1 MNKSKSCSNFS
12 RRTLSESEKTLLNK
26 YKNIE
31 NDKNNNNDIKINDY
45 FEKRN
50 NFSINEIEK
59 KLNNNY
65 LDYTNTNSLTKKY
78 LNETMPNNYN
88 NYNKLKEPIHKKI
101 NISEFTSSIDYFD
114 LIDKTKEIENKP
126 NYLEKKISQDLINKY
141 INPDKII
148 DNINSNKNN
157 LNNVSQTYKNTN
169 AFVNFNYINLTESL
183 FNKTKK
189 MILKSNNKIDLKNN
203 SCKNIFNFK
212 RIAKK
217 EFLETQKEIPN
228 LIETSN
234 FTITKN
240 SYKKN
245 NESKKQARNLSEVRG
260 VPKLKNKIIDNKC
273 RKNINLKSS
282 FNTIIIRPY
291 KYISCEKIMFK
302 NNKKKVKNKIIKKN
316 KVNLSRTIDDININ
330 KNRIKNIKIH
340 KYKDTNK
347 IIKKEKK
354 ENKEN
359 INENNNNNKI
369 NKSSLIRYS
378 SIMSQLI
385 FKNKNY

>member
-12 RRTLSESEKTLLNK
+12 RRTLSESEKMLLNK
-26 YKNIE
+26 YKNID
-31 NDKNNNNDIKINDY
+31 NDMDNNNDLKIKDY
-45 FEKRN
+45 FAKRIN
-50 NFSINEIEK
+50 YSIKEIEN
-59 KLNNNY
+59 KLDNNY
-65 LDYTNTNSLTKKY
+65 LDFTYTNNLTKKY
-78 LNETMPNNYN
+78 LNETMPNNN
-88 NYNKLKEPIHKKI
+88 NNNTLKETSHKSI
-101 NISEFTSSIDYFD
+101 NISEYTPSIDYFNY
-114 LIDKTKEIENKP
+114 IDKTKDIESKP
-126 NYLEKKISQDLINKY
+126 NYLENKINQKLINKY

-148 DNINSNKNN
+148 DNITNNKNN
-157 LNNVSQTYKNTN
+157 LNNLNQTYKNSN
-169 AFVNFNYINLTESL
+169 AFVNFNYINLTENL
-183 FNKTKK
+183 FNKTQK
-189 MILKSNNKIDLKNN
+189 MILKSNNKIDIKNN

-245 NESKKQARNLSEVRG
+245 NESKKQARNLSEIKV
-260 VPKLKNKIIDNKC
+260 VPKLKNKFFENKY
-273 RKNINLKSS
+273 RKNTNLKSC

-316 KVNLSRTIDDININ
+316 KTNLSRTIDDININ

-347 IIKKEKK
+347 IIKKENK

-359 INENNNNNKI
+359 INENNNNKI

>member
-12 RRTLSESEKTLLNK
+12 RRTLSESEKMLLNK
-26 YKNIE
+26 YKNID
-31 NDKNNNNDIKINDY
+31 NDMDNNNDLKITDY
-45 FEKRN
+45 FAKRIN
-50 NFSINEIEK
+50 YSIKEIEN
-59 KLNNNY
+59 KLDNNY
-65 LDYTNTNSLTKKY
+65 LDFTYTNNLTKKY
-78 LNETMPNNYN
+78 LNETMPNNN
-88 NYNKLKEPIHKKI
+88 NNILKETSHKSI
-101 NISEFTSSIDYFD
+101 NISEYTPSIDYFNY
-114 LIDKTKEIENKP
+114 IDKTKDIESKP
-126 NYLEKKISQDLINKY
+126 NYLENKINQKLINKY

-148 DNINSNKNN
+148 DNITNNKNN
-157 LNNVSQTYKNTN
+157 LNNLNQTYKNSN
-169 AFVNFNYINLTESL
+169 AFVNFNYINLTENL
-183 FNKTKK
+183 FNKTQK

-245 NESKKQARNLSEVRG
+245 NESKKQARNLSEIKV
-260 VPKLKNKIIDNKC
+260 VPKLKNKIFDNKY
-273 RKNINLKSS
+273 RKNTNLKSC
-282 FNTIIIRPY
+282 FNTVIIRPY

-316 KVNLSRTIDDININ
+316 KANLSRTIDDININ

-347 IIKKEKK
+347 IIKKE
-354 ENKEN
+354 NKEN
-359 INENNNNNKI
+359 INENNNNKI

>member
-1 MNKSKSCSNFS
+1 MP
-12 RRTLSESEKTLLNK
+12 
-26 YKNIE
+26 
-31 NDKNNNNDIKINDY
+31 NNNN
-45 FEKRN
+45 N
-50 NFSINEIEK
+50 N
-59 KLNNNY
+59 
-65 LDYTNTNSLTKKY
+65 T
-78 LNETMPNNYN
+78 
-88 NYNKLKEPIHKKI
+88 LKETSHKSI
-101 NISEFTSSIDYFD
+101 NISEYTPSIDYFNY
-114 LIDKTKEIENKP
+114 IDKTKDIESKP
-126 NYLEKKISQDLINKY
+126 NYLENKINQKLINKY

-148 DNINSNKNN
+148 DNITNNKNN
-157 LNNVSQTYKNTN
+157 LNNLNQTYKNSN
-169 AFVNFNYINLTESL
+169 AFVNFNYINLTENL
-183 FNKTKK
+183 FNKTQK

-234 FTITKN
+234 FTIPKN

-245 NESKKQARNLSEVRG
+245 NESKKQARNLSEIKV
-260 VPKLKNKIIDNKC
+260 VPKLKNKIFDNKYI
-273 RKNINLKSS
+273 KNTNLKSC

-347 IIKKEKK
+347 IIKKENK

-359 INENNNNNKI
+359 INENNNNKI

>member
-12 RRTLSESEKTLLNK
+12 RRTLSESEKMLLNK
-26 YKNIE
+26 YKNID
-31 NDKNNNNDIKINDY
+31 NDMDNNNDLKITDY
-45 FEKRN
+45 FAKRIN
-50 NFSINEIEK
+50 YSIKEIEN
-59 KLNNNY
+59 KLDNNY
-65 LDYTNTNSLTKKY
+65 LDFTYTNNLTKKY
-78 LNETMPNNYN
+78 LNETMPNNN
-88 NYNKLKEPIHKKI
+88 NNTLKETSHKSI
-101 NISEFTSSIDYFD
+101 NISEYTPSIDYFNY
-114 LIDKTKEIENKP
+114 IDKTKDIESKP
-126 NYLEKKISQDLINKY
+126 NYLENKINQKLINKY

-148 DNINSNKNN
+148 DNITNNKNN
-157 LNNVSQTYKNTN
+157 LNNLNQTYKNSN
-169 AFVNFNYINLTESL
+169 AFVNFNYINLTENL
-183 FNKTKK
+183 FNKTQK

-234 FTITKN
+234 FTIPKN

-245 NESKKQARNLSEVRG
+245 NESKKQARNLSEIKV
-260 VPKLKNKIIDNKC
+260 VPKLKNKIFDNKY
-273 RKNINLKSS
+273 RKNTNLKSC
-282 FNTIIIRPY
+282 FNTVIIRPY

-347 IIKKEKK
+347 IIKKENK

-359 INENNNNNKI
+359 INENNNNKI

>member
-12 RRTLSESEKTLLNK
+12 RRTLSESEKMLLNK
-26 YKNIE
+26 YKNID
-31 NDKNNNNDIKINDY
+31 NDKNNNNDLKITDY
-45 FEKRN
+45 FAKRIN
-50 NFSINEIEK
+50 YSIKEIEN
-59 KLNNNY
+59 KLDNNY
-65 LDYTNTNSLTKKY
+65 LDFTYTNNLTKKY
-78 LNETMPNNYN
+78 LNETMPNNN
-88 NYNKLKEPIHKKI
+88 NNTLKETSHKSI
-101 NISEFTSSIDYFD
+101 NISEYTPSIDYFNY
-114 LIDKTKEIENKP
+114 IDKTKDIESKP
-126 NYLEKKISQDLINKY
+126 NYLENKINQKLINKY

-148 DNINSNKNN
+148 DNITNNKNN
-157 LNNVSQTYKNTN
+157 LNNLNQTYKNSN
-169 AFVNFNYINLTESL
+169 AFVNFNYINLTENL
-183 FNKTKK
+183 FNKTQK

-203 SCKNIFNFK
+203 SYKNIFNFK

-234 FTITKN
+234 FTIPKN

-245 NESKKQARNLSEVRG
+245 NESKKQARNLSEIKA
-260 VPKLKNKIIDNKC
+260 VPKLKNKIFDNKY
-273 RKNINLKSS
+273 RKNTNLKSC
-282 FNTIIIRPY
+282 FNTVIIRPY

-316 KVNLSRTIDDININ
+316 KANLSRTIDDININ

-347 IIKKEKK
+347 IIKKENK

-359 INENNNNNKI
+359 INENNNNKI

>member
-12 RRTLSESEKTLLNK
+12 RRTLSESEKMLLNK
-26 YKNIE
+26 YKNID
-31 NDKNNNNDIKINDY
+31 NDMDNNNDLKIKDY
-45 FEKRN
+45 FAKRIN
-50 NFSINEIEK
+50 YSIKEIEN
-59 KLNNNY
+59 KLDNNY
-65 LDYTNTNSLTKKY
+65 LDFTYTNNLTKKY
-78 LNETMPNNYN
+78 LNETMPNNN
-88 NYNKLKEPIHKKI
+88 NNNTLKETSHKSI
-101 NISEFTSSIDYFD
+101 NISEYTPSIDYFNY
-114 LIDKTKEIENKP
+114 IDKTKDIESKPNFLENKI
-126 NYLEKKISQDLINKY
+126 NQKLINKY

-148 DNINSNKNN
+148 DNITNNKNN
-157 LNNVSQTYKNTN
+157 LNNLNQTYKNSN
-169 AFVNFNYINLTESL
+169 AFVNFNYINLTENL
-183 FNKTKK
+183 FNKTQK

-245 NESKKQARNLSEVRG
+245 NESKKQARNLSEIKV
-260 VPKLKNKIIDNKC
+260 VPKLKNKIFDNKY
-273 RKNINLKSS
+273 RKNTNLKSC

-316 KVNLSRTIDDININ
+316 KANLSRTIDDININ

-347 IIKKEKK
+347 IIKKENK

-359 INENNNNNKI
+359 INENNNNKI

>member
-12 RRTLSESEKTLLNK
+12 RRTLSESEKMLLNK
-26 YKNIE
+26 YKNID
-31 NDKNNNNDIKINDY
+31 NDKNNNNDLKITDY
-45 FEKRN
+45 FAKRIN
-50 NFSINEIEK
+50 YSIKEIEN
-59 KLNNNY
+59 KLDNNY
-65 LDYTNTNSLTKKY
+65 LDFTYTNNLTKKY
-78 LNETMPNNYN
+78 LNETMPNNN
-88 NYNKLKEPIHKKI
+88 NNTLKETSHKSI
-101 NISEFTSSIDYFD
+101 NISEYTPSIDYFNY
-114 LIDKTKEIENKP
+114 IDKTKDIESKP
-126 NYLEKKISQDLINKY
+126 NYLENKINQKLINKY

-148 DNINSNKNN
+148 DNITDNKNN
-157 LNNVSQTYKNTN
+157 LNNLNQTYKNSN
-169 AFVNFNYINLTESL
+169 AFVNFNYINLTENL
-183 FNKTKK
+183 FNKTQK

-245 NESKKQARNLSEVRG
+245 NESKKQARNLSEIKA
-260 VPKLKNKIIDNKC
+260 VPKLKNKIFENKY
-273 RKNINLKSS
+273 RKNTNLKSC

-347 IIKKEKK
+347 IIKKENK

-359 INENNNNNKI
+359 INENNNNKI

>member
-12 RRTLSESEKTLLNK
+12 RRTLSESEKMLLNK
-26 YKNIE
+26 YKNID
-31 NDKNNNNDIKINDY
+31 NDKNNNNDLKITDY
-45 FEKRN
+45 FAKRIN
-50 NFSINEIEK
+50 YSIKEIEN
-59 KLNNNY
+59 KLDNNY
-65 LDYTNTNSLTKKY
+65 LDFTYTNNLTKKY
-78 LNETMPNNYN
+78 LNETMPNNN
-88 NYNKLKEPIHKKI
+88 NNNNTLKETSHKSI
-101 NISEFTSSIDYFD
+101 NISEYTPSIDYFNY
-114 LIDKTKEIENKP
+114 IDKTKDIESKP
-126 NYLEKKISQDLINKY
+126 NYLENKINQKLINKY

-148 DNINSNKNN
+148 DNITNNKNN
-157 LNNVSQTYKNTN
+157 LNNLNQTYKNSN
-169 AFVNFNYINLTESL
+169 AFVNFNYINLTENL
-183 FNKTKK
+183 FNKTQK

-217 EFLETQKEIPN
+217 DFLETQKEIPN

-245 NESKKQARNLSEVRG
+245 NESKKQARNLSEIKV
-260 VPKLKNKIIDNKC
+260 VPKLKNKIFENKY
-273 RKNINLKSS
+273 RKNTNLKSY
-282 FNTIIIRPY
+282 FNTIIIRTY

-347 IIKKEKK
+347 IIKKENK

-359 INENNNNNKI
+359 INENNNNKI

-385 FKNKNY
+385 FKKKNY

>member
-12 RRTLSESEKTLLNK
+12 RRTLSESEKMLLNK
-26 YKNIE
+26 YKNID
-31 NDKNNNNDIKINDY
+31 NDMDNNNDLKITDY
-45 FEKRN
+45 FAKRIN
-50 NFSINEIEK
+50 YSIKEIEN
-59 KLNNNY
+59 KLDNNY
-65 LDYTNTNSLTKKY
+65 LDFTYTNNLTKKY
-78 LNETMPNNYN
+78 LNETMPNNN
-88 NYNKLKEPIHKKI
+88 NNTLKETSHKSI
-101 NISEFTSSIDYFD
+101 NISEYTPSIDYFNY
-114 LIDKTKEIENKP
+114 IDKTKDIESKP
-126 NYLEKKISQDLINKY
+126 NYLENKINQKLINKY

-148 DNINSNKNN
+148 DNITNNKNN
-157 LNNVSQTYKNTN
+157 LNNLNQTYKNSN
-169 AFVNFNYINLTESL
+169 AFVNFNYINLTENL
-183 FNKTKK
+183 FNKTQK

-245 NESKKQARNLSEVRG
+245 NESKKQARNLSEIKV
-260 VPKLKNKIIDNKC
+260 VPKLKNKIFDNKY
-273 RKNINLKSS
+273 RKNTNLKSC
-282 FNTIIIRPY
+282 FNTVIIRPY

-347 IIKKEKK
+347 IIKKENK

-359 INENNNNNKI
+359 INENNNNKI

>member
-12 RRTLSESEKTLLNK
+12 RRTLSESEKMLLNK
-26 YKNIE
+26 YKNID
-31 NDKNNNNDIKINDY
+31 NDKNNNNDLKITDY
-45 FEKRN
+45 FAKRIN
-50 NFSINEIEK
+50 YSIKEIEN
-59 KLNNNY
+59 KLDHNY
-65 LDYTNTNSLTKKY
+65 LDFTYTNNLTKKY
-78 LNETMPNNYN
+78 LNETMPNNN
-88 NYNKLKEPIHKKI
+88 NALKETSHKSI
-101 NISEFTSSIDYFD
+101 NISEYTPSIDYYNY
-114 LIDKTKEIENKP
+114 IDKTKDIESKP
-126 NYLEKKISQDLINKY
+126 NYLENKINQKLINKY

-148 DNINSNKNN
+148 DNITNNKNN
-157 LNNVSQTYKNTN
+157 LNNLNQTYKNSN
-169 AFVNFNYINLTESL
+169 AFVNFNYINLTENL
-183 FNKTKK
+183 FNKTQK

-245 NESKKQARNLSEVRG
+245 NESKKQARNLSEIKV
-260 VPKLKNKIIDNKC
+260 VPKLKNKIFENKY
-273 RKNINLKSS
+273 RKNTNLKSC
-282 FNTIIIRPY
+282 FNTVIIRPY

-316 KVNLSRTIDDININ
+316 KANLSRTIDDININ

-347 IIKKEKK
+347 IIKKENK

-359 INENNNNNKI
+359 INENNNNKI

-378 SIMSQLI
+378 SIISQLI

>member
-12 RRTLSESEKTLLNK
+12 RRTLSESEKMLLNK
-26 YKNIE
+26 YKNID
-31 NDKNNNNDIKINDY
+31 NDMDNNNDLKITDY
-45 FEKRN
+45 FAKRIN
-50 NFSINEIEK
+50 YSIKEIEN
-59 KLNNNY
+59 KLDNNY
-65 LDYTNTNSLTKKY
+65 LDFTYTNNLTKKY
-78 LNETMPNNYN
+78 LNETMPNNN
-88 NYNKLKEPIHKKI
+88 NNTLKETSHKSI
-101 NISEFTSSIDYFD
+101 NISEYTPSIDYFNY
-114 LIDKTKEIENKP
+114 IDKTKDIESKP
-126 NYLEKKISQDLINKY
+126 NYLENKINQKLINKY

-148 DNINSNKNN
+148 DNITNNKNN
-157 LNNVSQTYKNTN
+157 LNNLNQTYKNSN
-169 AFVNFNYINLTESL
+169 AFVNFNYINLTENL
-183 FNKTKK
+183 FNKTQK
-189 MILKSNNKIDLKNN
+189 MILKSNNKIDIKNN

-245 NESKKQARNLSEVRG
+245 NESKKQARNLSEIKV
-260 VPKLKNKIIDNKC
+260 VPKLKNKIFENKY
-273 RKNINLKSS
+273 RKNTNLKSC
-282 FNTIIIRPY
+282 FNTVIIRPY

-347 IIKKEKK
+347 IIKKENK

-359 INENNNNNKI
+359 INENNNNKI

>member
-12 RRTLSESEKTLLNK
+12 RRTLSESEKMLLNK
-26 YKNIE
+26 YKNID
-31 NDKNNNNDIKINDY
+31 NDKNNNNDLKITDY
-45 FEKRN
+45 FAKRIN
-50 NFSINEIEK
+50 YSIKEIEN
-59 KLNNNY
+59 KLDNNY
-65 LDYTNTNSLTKKY
+65 LDFTYTNNLTKKY
-78 LNETMPNNYN
+78 LNETMPNNN
-88 NYNKLKEPIHKKI
+88 NNTLKETSHKSI
-101 NISEFTSSIDYFD
+101 NISEYTPSIDYFNY
-114 LIDKTKEIENKP
+114 IDKTKDIESKP
-126 NYLEKKISQDLINKY
+126 NYLENKINQKLINKY

-148 DNINSNKNN
+148 DNITNNKNN
-157 LNNVSQTYKNTN
+157 LNNLNQTYKNSN
-169 AFVNFNYINLTESL
+169 AFVNFNYINLTENL
-183 FNKTKK
+183 FNKTQK

-217 EFLETQKEIPN
+217 DFLETQKEIPN

-245 NESKKQARNLSEVRG
+245 NESKKQARNLSEIKV
-260 VPKLKNKIIDNKC
+260 VPKLKNKIFENKY
-273 RKNINLKSS
+273 RKNTNLKSC

-347 IIKKEKK
+347 IIKKENK

-359 INENNNNNKI
+359 INENNNNKI

>member
-26 YKNIE
+26 YKNID
-31 NDKNNNNDIKINDY
+31 NDKSNNNDLKITDY
-45 FEKRN
+45 YEKRN
-50 NFSINEIEK
+50 NFSIKEIEK
-59 KLNNNY
+59 KLDNNY
-65 LDYTNTNSLTKKY
+65 LDFTYTNNLTKKY
-78 LNETMPNNYN
+78 LNETVPNNN
-88 NYNKLKEPIHKKI
+88 NNTLKEKSHKTI
-101 NISEFTSSIDYFD
+101 NISEYTPSIDYYNY
-114 LIDKTKEIENKP
+114 IDKTKERENKP
-126 NYLEKKISQDLINKY
+126 NYFEKKISQDLINKY

-148 DNINSNKNN
+148 ANITKNRNN
-157 LNNVSQTYKNTN
+157 LNQTYKNTN
-169 AFVNFNYINLTESL
+169 AFVNFNYINLTENL
-183 FNKTKK
+183 FNKTQK

-217 EFLETQKEIPN
+217 EFLETQKEVPN

-240 SYKKN
+240 SFKKN
-245 NESKKQARNLSEVRG
+245 NDSKKQVRNLSEIKV
-260 VPKLKNKIIDNKC
+260 VPKLKTKVFDNKY
-273 RKNINLKSS
+273 RKNTNLKS
-282 FNTIIIRPY
+282 FYNTIIIRPY

-316 KVNLSRTIDDININ
+316 KVNLSKTIDDININ

-340 KYKDTNK
+340 RYKDTDK
-347 IIKKEKK
+347 IIKKENK

-359 INENNNNNKI
+359 INENNNNIKI

-378 SIMSQLI
+378 SIMSELI

>member
-12 RRTLSESEKTLLNK
+12 RRTLSESEKMLLNK
-26 YKNIE
+26 YKNID
-31 NDKNNNNDIKINDY
+31 NDKNNNNDLKITDY
-45 FEKRN
+45 FAKRIN
-50 NFSINEIEK
+50 YSIKEIEN
-59 KLNNNY
+59 KLDNNY
-65 LDYTNTNSLTKKY
+65 LDFTYTNNLTKKY
-78 LNETMPNNYN
+78 LNETMPNNN
-88 NYNKLKEPIHKKI
+88 NNTLKETSHKSI
-101 NISEFTSSIDYFD
+101 NISEYTPSIDYFNY
-114 LIDKTKEIENKP
+114 IDKTKDIESKP
-126 NYLEKKISQDLINKY
+126 NYLENKINQKLINKY

-148 DNINSNKNN
+148 DNITNNKNN
-157 LNNVSQTYKNTN
+157 LNNLNQTYKNSN
-169 AFVNFNYINLTESL
+169 AFVNFNYINLTENL
-183 FNKTKK
+183 FNKTQK

-217 EFLETQKEIPN
+217 DFLETQKEIPN

-245 NESKKQARNLSEVRG
+245 NESKKQARNLSEIKV
-260 VPKLKNKIIDNKC
+260 VPKLKNKIFENKY
-273 RKNINLKSS
+273 RKNTNLKSC
-282 FNTIIIRPY
+282 FNTVIIRPY

-316 KVNLSRTIDDININ
+316 KANLSRTIDDININ

-347 IIKKEKK
+347 IIKKENK

-359 INENNNNNKI
+359 INENNNNKI

>member
-12 RRTLSESEKTLLNK
+12 RRTLSESEKMLLNK
-26 YKNIE
+26 YKNID
-31 NDKNNNNDIKINDY
+31 NDKNNNNDLKITDY
-45 FEKRN
+45 FAKRIN
-50 NFSINEIEK
+50 YSIKEIEN
-59 KLNNNY
+59 KLDNNY
-65 LDYTNTNSLTKKY
+65 LDFTYTNNLTKKY
-78 LNETMPNNYN
+78 LNETMPNNN
-88 NYNKLKEPIHKKI
+88 NNTLKETSHKSI
-101 NISEFTSSIDYFD
+101 NISEYTPSIDYFNY
-114 LIDKTKEIENKP
+114 IDKTKDIESKP
-126 NYLEKKISQDLINKY
+126 NYLENKINQKLINKY

-148 DNINSNKNN
+148 DNITNNKNN
-157 LNNVSQTYKNTN
+157 LNNLNQTYKNSN
-169 AFVNFNYINLTESL
+169 AFVNFNYINLTENL
-183 FNKTKK
+183 FNKTQK

-245 NESKKQARNLSEVRG
+245 NESKKQARNLSEIKV
-260 VPKLKNKIIDNKC
+260 VPKLKNKIFENKY
-273 RKNINLKSS
+273 RKNTNLKSY

-340 KYKDTNK
+340 RYKDTNK
-347 IIKKEKK
+347 IIKKENK

-359 INENNNNNKI
+359 INENNNNKI

>member
-12 RRTLSESEKTLLNK
+12 RRTLSESEKMLLNK
-26 YKNIE
+26 YKNID
-31 NDKNNNNDIKINDY
+31 NDMDNNNDLKITDY
-45 FEKRN
+45 FAKRIN
-50 NFSINEIEK
+50 YSIKEIEN
-59 KLNNNY
+59 KLDNNY
-65 LDYTNTNSLTKKY
+65 LDFTYTNNLTKKY
-78 LNETMPNNYN
+78 LNETMPNNN
-88 NYNKLKEPIHKKI
+88 NNTLKETSHKSI
-101 NISEFTSSIDYFD
+101 NISEYTPSIDYFNY
-114 LIDKTKEIENKP
+114 IDKTKDIESKP
-126 NYLEKKISQDLINKY
+126 NYLENKINQKLINKY

-148 DNINSNKNN
+148 DNITNNKNN
-157 LNNVSQTYKNTN
+157 LNNLNQTYKNSN
-169 AFVNFNYINLTESL
+169 AFVNFNYINLTENL
-183 FNKTKK
+183 FNKTQK

-245 NESKKQARNLSEVRG
+245 NESKKQARNLSEIKV
-260 VPKLKNKIIDNKC
+260 VPKLKNKIFENKY
-273 RKNINLKSS
+273 RKNTNLKSC
-282 FNTIIIRPY
+282 FNTVIIRPY

-316 KVNLSRTIDDININ
+316 KANLSRTIDDININ

-347 IIKKEKK
+347 IIKKENK

-359 INENNNNNKI
+359 INENNNNKI

>member
-12 RRTLSESEKTLLNK
+12 RRTLSESEKMLLNK
-26 YKNIE
+26 YKNID
-31 NDKNNNNDIKINDY
+31 NDMDNNNDLKITDY
-45 FEKRN
+45 FAKRIN
-50 NFSINEIEK
+50 YSIKEIEN
-59 KLNNNY
+59 KLDNNY
-65 LDYTNTNSLTKKY
+65 LDFTYTNNLTKKY
-78 LNETMPNNYN
+78 LNETMPNNN
-88 NYNKLKEPIHKKI
+88 NNTLKETSHKSI
-101 NISEFTSSIDYFD
+101 NISEYTPSIDYFNY
-114 LIDKTKEIENKP
+114 IDKTKDIESKP
-126 NYLEKKISQDLINKY
+126 NYLENKINQKLINKY

-148 DNINSNKNN
+148 DNITNNKNN
-157 LNNVSQTYKNTN
+157 LNNLNQTYKNSN
-169 AFVNFNYINLTESL
+169 AFVNFNYINLTENL
-183 FNKTKK
+183 FNKTQK

-217 EFLETQKEIPN
+217 DFLETQKEIPN

-245 NESKKQARNLSEVRG
+245 NESKKQARNLSEIKV
-260 VPKLKNKIIDNKC
+260 VPKLKNKIFENKY
-273 RKNINLKSS
+273 RKNTNLKSY

-347 IIKKEKK
+347 IIKKENK

-359 INENNNNNKI
+359 INENNNNKI

>member
-12 RRTLSESEKTLLNK
+12 RRTLSESEKMLLNK
-26 YKNIE
+26 YKNID
-31 NDKNNNNDIKINDY
+31 NDKNNNNDLKITDY
-45 FEKRN
+45 FAKRIN
-50 NFSINEIEK
+50 YSIKEIEN
-59 KLNNNY
+59 KLDNNY
-65 LDYTNTNSLTKKY
+65 LDFTYTNNLTKKY
-78 LNETMPNNYN
+78 LNETMPNNN
-88 NYNKLKEPIHKKI
+88 NNTLKETSHKSI
-101 NISEFTSSIDYFD
+101 NISEYTPSIDYFNY
-114 LIDKTKEIENKP
+114 IDKTKDIESKP
-126 NYLEKKISQDLINKY
+126 NYLENKINQKLINKY

-148 DNINSNKNN
+148 DNITNNKNN
-157 LNNVSQTYKNTN
+157 LNNLNQTYKNSN
-169 AFVNFNYINLTESL
+169 AFVNFNYINLTENL
-183 FNKTKK
+183 FNKTQK

-245 NESKKQARNLSEVRG
+245 NESKKQARNLSEIKV
-260 VPKLKNKIIDNKC
+260 VPKLKNKIFDNKY
-273 RKNINLKSS
+273 RKNTNLKSC
-282 FNTIIIRPY
+282 FNTVIIRPY

-340 KYKDTNK
+340 RYKDTNK
-347 IIKKEKK
+347 IIKKENK

-359 INENNNNNKI
+359 INENNNNKI

>member
-12 RRTLSESEKTLLNK
+12 RRTLSESEKMLLNK
-26 YKNIE
+26 YKNID
-31 NDKNNNNDIKINDY
+31 NDKNNNNDLKIKDY
-45 FEKRN
+45 FAKRIN
-50 NFSINEIEK
+50 YSIKEIEN
-59 KLNNNY
+59 KLDNNY
-65 LDYTNTNSLTKKY
+65 LDFTYTNNLTKKY
-78 LNETMPNNYN
+78 LNETMPNNN
-88 NYNKLKEPIHKKI
+88 NNTLKETSHKSI
-101 NISEFTSSIDYFD
+101 NISEYTPSIDYFYY
-114 LIDKTKEIENKP
+114 IDKTKDIESKP
-126 NYLEKKISQDLINKY
+126 NYLENKINQKLINKY
-141 INPDKII
+141 VDPDKII
-148 DNINSNKNN
+148 DNITNNKNN
-157 LNNVSQTYKNTN
+157 LNNLNQTYKNSN
-169 AFVNFNYINLTESL
+169 AFVNFNYINLTENL
-183 FNKTKK
+183 FNKTQK

-234 FTITKN
+234 FTIPKN

-245 NESKKQARNLSEVRG
+245 NESRKQARNLSEIKV
-260 VPKLKNKIIDNKC
+260 VPKLKNKIFENKY
-273 RKNINLKSS
+273 RKNTNLKSC

-347 IIKKEKK
+347 IIKKENK

-359 INENNNNNKI
+359 INENNNNKI

>member
-12 RRTLSESEKTLLNK
+12 RRTLSESEKMLLNK
-26 YKNIE
+26 YKNID
-31 NDKNNNNDIKINDY
+31 NDKNNNNDLKITDY
-45 FEKRN
+45 FAKRIN
-50 NFSINEIEK
+50 YSIKEIEN
-59 KLNNNY
+59 KLDNNY
-65 LDYTNTNSLTKKY
+65 LDFTYTNNLTKKY
-78 LNETMPNNYN
+78 LNETMPNNN
-88 NYNKLKEPIHKKI
+88 NNTLKETSHKSI
-101 NISEFTSSIDYFD
+101 NISEYTPSIDYFNY
-114 LIDKTKEIENKP
+114 IDKTKDIESKP
-126 NYLEKKISQDLINKY
+126 NYLENKINQKLINKY

-148 DNINSNKNN
+148 DNITNNKNN
-157 LNNVSQTYKNTN
+157 LNNLNQTYKNSN
-169 AFVNFNYINLTESL
+169 AFVNFNYINLTENL
-183 FNKTKK
+183 FNKTQK

-245 NESKKQARNLSEVRG
+245 NESKKQARNLSEIKV
-260 VPKLKNKIIDNKC
+260 VPKLKNKIFDNKY
-273 RKNINLKSS
+273 RKNTNLKSC
-282 FNTIIIRPY
+282 FNTVIIRPY

-316 KVNLSRTIDDININ
+316 KANLSRTIDDININ

-347 IIKKEKK
+347 IIKKENK

-359 INENNNNNKI
+359 INENNNNKI

>member
-12 RRTLSESEKTLLNK
+12 RRTLSESEKMLLNK
-26 YKNIE
+26 YKNID
-31 NDKNNNNDIKINDY
+31 NDKNNNNDLKITDY
-45 FEKRN
+45 FAKRIN
-50 NFSINEIEK
+50 YSIKEIEN
-59 KLNNNY
+59 KLDNNY
-65 LDYTNTNSLTKKY
+65 LDFTYTNNLTKKY
-78 LNETMPNNYN
+78 LNETMPNNN
-88 NYNKLKEPIHKKI
+88 NNTLKETSHKSI
-101 NISEFTSSIDYFD
+101 NISEYTPSIDYFNY
-114 LIDKTKEIENKP
+114 IDKTKDIESKP
-126 NYLEKKISQDLINKY
+126 NYLENKINQKLINKY

-148 DNINSNKNN
+148 DNITNNKNN
-157 LNNVSQTYKNTN
+157 LNNLNQTYKNSN
-169 AFVNFNYINLTESL
+169 AFVNFNYINLTENL
-183 FNKTKK
+183 FNKTQK

-245 NESKKQARNLSEVRG
+245 NESKKQARNLSEIKV
-260 VPKLKNKIIDNKC
+260 VPKLKNKIFDNKY
-273 RKNINLKSS
+273 RKNTNLKSC
-282 FNTIIIRPY
+282 FNTVIIRPY

-347 IIKKEKK
+347 IIKKENK

-359 INENNNNNKI
+359 INENNNNKI